1 MLKPLSFAEKRLLLA
16 SGTEWFPNGFCRGD
30 LFFYNRMKKKN
41 WNRESFRSRP
51 LERIP
56 MTKEGYQTLKKELE
70 YLKSVEH
77 PQVIRAIEEARSH
90 GDLSENAEY
99 DAAKERQAFIEG
111 RLSELGYK
119 LGNAE
124 VIEVNN
130 LPKDRA
136 VFACTVV
143 LENIDTG
150 EDVEY
155 QLVGPEESDIQQG
168 RISVT
173 SPLGKAIIGKKAGE
187 EIVLN
192 APGGKRVYELVEIL

>member
-1 MLKPLSFAEKRLLLA
+1 M
-16 SGTEWFPNGFCRGD
+16 
-30 LFFYNRMKKKN
+30 
-41 WNRESFRSRP
+41 
-51 LERIP
+51 ERIP
-56 MTKEGYQTLKKELE
+56 MTRRGYQKLKKELE
-70 YLKSVEH
+70 YLKSVER
-77 PQVIRAIEEARSH
+77 PQVIKAIEEARSH

-111 RLSELGYK
+111 RVSELGYK

-124 VIEVNN
+124 IIEVDN

-143 LENIDTG
+143 LENVDTG

-155 QLVGPEESDIQQG
+155 QLVGPEESDIEKG

-173 SPLGKAIIGKKAGE
+173 SPLGKAIIGKKPGE

-192 APGGKRVYELVEIL
+192 APAGKRVYELVEIV

>member
-1 MLKPLSFAEKRLLLA
+1 MTRIGYEK
-16 SGTEWFPNGFCRGD
+16 
-30 LFFYNRMKKKN
+30 
-41 WNRESFRSRP
+41 
-51 LERIP
+51 
-56 MTKEGYQTLKKELE
+56 LKKELE
-70 YLKSVEH
+70 YLKSNER
-77 PQVIRAIEEARSH
+77 PRVIRAIEEARSH

-99 DAAKERQAFIEG
+99 DAAKERQAFVEG

-124 VIEVNN
+124 IIDVDN

-143 LENIDTG
+143 LENVDTG

-155 QLVGPEESDIQQG
+155 QLVGPEESDIEEG

-173 SPLGKAIIGKKAGE
+173 SPLGKAIIGKKPGE

-192 APGGKRVYELVEIL
+192 APAGKRVYELVEIL

>member
-1 MLKPLSFAEKRLLLA
+1 M
-16 SGTEWFPNGFCRGD
+16 
-30 LFFYNRMKKKN
+30 
-41 WNRESFRSRP
+41 
-51 LERIP
+51 ERIP
-56 MTKEGYQTLKKELE
+56 MTREGYQTLKKELE
-70 YLKSVEH
+70 HLKTVER

-111 RLSELGYK
+111 RVSELGYK

-124 VIEVNN
+124 IIEVNN

-155 QLVGPEESDIQQG
+155 QLVGPEESDIEQG